1 MRCIKSNLLIVMLW
15 NESIQRLFDRD
26 WESPMNLEESILYN
40 DKSWFCSVLLLKV
53 DLLIRSSSVSFM
65 SASLKEIVPP
75 EVAVIWVF

>member
-1 MRCIKSNLLIVMLW
+1 MLW

>member
-1 MRCIKSNLLIVMLW
+1 MRSIKSNLLIVMLW

-53 DLLIRSSSVSFM
+53 DLFIRSSSVSFM

>member
-1 MRCIKSNLLIVMLW
+1 MLW

-53 DLLIRSSSVSFM
+53 DLFIRSSSVSFM
-65 SASLKEIVPP
+65 SASLKDIVPP

>member
-53 DLLIRSSSVSFM
+53 DLFIRSSSVSFM

>member
-26 WESPMNLEESILYN
+26 WESPMNLEESILCN